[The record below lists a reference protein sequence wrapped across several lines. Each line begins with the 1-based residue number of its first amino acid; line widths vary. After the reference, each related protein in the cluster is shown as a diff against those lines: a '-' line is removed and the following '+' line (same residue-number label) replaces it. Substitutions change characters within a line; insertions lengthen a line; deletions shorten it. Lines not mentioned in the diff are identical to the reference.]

1 MTTQVSIHEA
11 KTHLSRLIQRALAG
25 EDIVIARGKEPLVR
39 LTIVPEAQPQRRIG
53 GAASAV
59 VHIDEDFDAP
69 LPDFAEYMP

>member
-1 MTTQVSIHEA
+1 MTTQVSDHEA

-39 LTIVPEAQPQRRIG
+39 LTIVPEAQSQRRVG

-59 VHIDEDFDAP
+59 VHIDENFDAP
-69 LPDFAEYMP
+69 LPDFAEYMR